1 MPVSS
6 SSLISIQI
14 LRGIAALFVVF
25 YHVYLIGADNNYLGV
40 KVFEDFSQP
49 GKLGVNLFFVLSG
62 FIICFAHSS
71 DFGKSDRILSYI
83 KKRVIRIYPPYWV
96 FSAFYIA
103 AAYAGLGYADFE
115 WSFSNL
121 FSSFALFQFNQE
133 LSLPLKVGWTLF
145 YEMLFYF
152 IFIAVFFSAKMTAV
166 LFMIWAAVLAFLA
179 IRGVDTDYRL
189 LASWNLNFLAGC
201 AAYYI
206 YSRSSKPIAYPS
218 VLVGLLGIAYG
229 IYSADFD
236 SSPLSQSNVISM
248 FSLAIGFGALVLGL
262 ALLDRFFTSARGG
275 FFAMLG
281 DASYSIYLVHS
292 AAVSLFYIVA
302 KRIGIYAVGG
312 EILYALCVVF
322 ALSVGIL
329 AYFVCER
336 PMLKY
341 IKRFASRG
349 KYAFT

>member
-1 MPVSS
+1 MPVRS

-14 LRGIAALFVVF
+14 LRGIAALSVVF
-25 YHVYLIGADNNYLGV
+25 YHVYLIGADKNYLGV

-71 DFGKSDRILSYI
+71 DYGNPDRILGYI

-96 FSAFYIA
+96 FSTLYIA

-121 FSSFALFQFNQE
+121 LSSFALFQFNRE
-133 LSLPLKVGWTLF
+133 MTLPLKVGWTLF

-152 IFIAVFFSAKMTAV
+152 IFIFFFFSVRMAAV
-166 LFMIWAAVLAFLA
+166 LFMIWAAVVAFLA
-179 IRGVDTDYRL
+179 ISGVDTDFRL

-201 AAYYI
+201 AAYRL
-206 YSRSSKPIAYPS
+206 YSRSSTTIAYPS

-236 SSPLSQSNVISM
+236 APPLSQSNVISM

-262 ALLDRFFTSARGG
+262 ALLDRFFNSARGG

-302 KRIGIYAVGG
+302 KKIGVYALGG
-312 EILYALCVVF
+312 EILYVLCVAF
-322 ALSVGIL
+322 ATIVGIL
-329 AYFVCER
+329 AYLLCER

-341 IKRFASRG
+341 IKRFTSRG